1 MKIVINKC
9 FGGFSLSPKA
19 IKRLAELKGEK
30 CYFFEDKYL
39 DDNRKYIP
47 ISLEEACKNGFSIAF
62 KVNNPDDYISWKNWN
77 SMSSDERTAINKKYE
92 SIYLTSRPE
101 DRTDPLLIKVIEE
114 LGDEAS
120 GSCAELRIV
129 EIPDGIDYE
138 IDEYDGLEH
147 IAEVHRTWG

>member
-1 MKIVINKC
+1 MLFRSDN
-9 FGGFSLSPKA
+9 
-19 IKRLAELKGEK
+19 
-30 CYFFEDKYL
+30 
-39 DDNRKYIP
+39 NRKYIP

-62 KVNNPDDYISWKNWN
+62 KVNNPDDYISWKNWH
-77 SMSSDERTAINKKYE
+77 SMSSDERTAMNKKYE

-101 DRTDPLLIKVIEE
+101 DRTDPLLIQVVEE

-120 GSCAELRIV
+120 GSCAELRII

-138 IDEYDGLEH
+138 IDEYDGREH